1 MKKIKLTNEIRVL
14 MDEMSKLSRRIN
26 YEIYMNDGCT
36 DEHVDKL
43 QAEYVAKRAEYD
55 RTVEYV

>member
-1 MKKIKLTNEIRVL
+1 MKKIKLTWQIRLL
-14 MDEMSKLSRRIN
+14 MDEMSKLSRRITH
-26 YEIYMNDGCT
+26 EIYMNDGCT
-36 DEHVDKL
+36 DEHIDKL